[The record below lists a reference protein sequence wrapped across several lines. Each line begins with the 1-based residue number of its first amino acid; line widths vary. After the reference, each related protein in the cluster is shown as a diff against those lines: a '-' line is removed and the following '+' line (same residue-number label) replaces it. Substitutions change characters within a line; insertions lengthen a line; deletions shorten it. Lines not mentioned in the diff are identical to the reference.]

1 MAGTH
6 DEIVPMRSSDRQS
19 NAHPFARAMGP
30 YTVAIV
36 LAAIGI
42 GVAAGCGG
50 GASGGLEGR
59 VEIDGSSTV
68 APLTTLAAEEFT
80 IDNPR
85 ARITVG
91 ISGTG
96 GGFERFCN
104 GETDLS
110 DASRQIKDEEAD
122 ACAEEGVE
130 FIEFAVA
137 TDALTVVVNPE
148 NDWVDCLTV
157 EQLSTIWSPES
168 ETSVGNWADI
178 DPSFPDEELTLAG
191 PGTDSGTFDYFTDVV
206 NGAEGASRADY
217 TASEDDNVIV
227 QAIQGTRGGA
237 GYFGFSYFVQ
247 NPDALRAVPIDGGNG
262 CVAPSIDTALSGEYA
277 PLARPLFVYAKV
289 DSFSEEIV
297 REFMRFYLEN
307 ASEIA
312 EVALFVPLSAEQQR
326 TALDVFEAA
335 ATAATPSAP
344 ATRSPAEPSE

>member
-1 MAGTH
+1 
-6 DEIVPMRSSDRQS
+6 MRAPNPKTRVSQ
-19 NAHPFARAMGP
+19 AARTNLWRLP
-30 YTVAIV
+30 IFVLVALGI
-36 LAAIGI
+36 AA
-42 GVAAGCGG
+42 ASGCG
-50 GASGGLEGR
+50 GASGGFDGR

-80 IDNPR
+80 IENPG

-110 DASRQIKDEEAD
+110 DASRPITDEEVE

-137 TDALTVVVNPE
+137 TDALTVVVNPD

-168 ETSVGNWADI
+168 EGAIDSWADV

-206 NGAEGASRADY
+206 NGDEGASRADY

-247 NPDALRAVPIDGGNG
+247 NPDVLKALEVDGGSG
-262 CVAPSIDTALSGEYA
+262 CVAPSIETALSGEYA
-277 PLARPLFVYAKV
+277 PLARPLFVYANV
-289 DSFSEEIV
+289 ESFREETV

-307 ASEIA
+307 APEIA
-312 EVALFVPLSAEQQR
+312 EVALFVPLSELQQR
-326 TALDVFEAA
+326 DALDVFEAA
-335 ATAATPSAP
+335 AAAATPAQPSES
-344 ATRSPAEPSE
+344 TTTPAE

>member
-1 MAGTH
+1 MQLRVTIGAIAAG
-6 DEIVPMRSSDRQS
+6 
-19 NAHPFARAMGP
+19 GL
-30 YTVAIV
+30 VAV
-36 LAAIGI
+36 
-42 GVAAGCGG
+42 AGCGG
-50 GASGGLEGR
+50 GASGGFEGR

-104 GETDLS
+104 GEIDLA
-110 DASRQIKDEEAD
+110 DASRPIKDEEVE

-137 TDALTVVVNPE
+137 TDAVTVIVSPE
-148 NDWVDCLTV
+148 NDWVECVTV
-157 EQLSTIWSPES
+157 EQLATIWSPES
-168 ETSVGNWADI
+168 EGSVSSWSDV
-178 DPSFPDEELTLAG
+178 DPSFPDEKLTLAG

-206 NGAEGASRADY
+206 NGDEGASRADY

-227 QAIQGTRGGA
+227 QAIRGTRGGT

-247 NPDALRAVPIDGGNG
+247 NPDALKALLVDGGNG
-262 CVAPSIDTALSGEYA
+262 CASPSIETALSGEYA
-277 PLARPLFVYAKV
+277 PLARPLFVYANV
-289 DSFSEEIV
+289 ESFREEIV

-307 ASEIA
+307 APEIA
-312 EVALFVPLSAEQQR
+312 EVALFVPLSDDQR
-326 TALDVFEAA
+326 QEALDIFESAA
-335 ATAATPSAP
+335 GEFVIPAP
-344 ATRSPAEPSE
+344 ATPPATAE